1 MIIAQ
6 SIGSGSAAVMGTF
19 ADINAAYDPTTCY
32 GKKFIVTDFGYPIE
46 FVSNGVM
53 LIPAGG
59 HCTLAESGIGMG
71 IMPSGTIST
80 GASGHFV
87 SGTAFPYTYS
97 SGQWMY
103 IVSPSTTPALT
114 AGFYW
119 CVFSNTTTCTI
130 YTNGPG
136 SAAYNFTVGAATTG
150 STSEVT
156 ARSVTIPAGLIGA
169 SGQLVCDSLASISGT
184 SSQKSVRSRLGGS
197 ALFLGSTST
206 NTQLSLFGK
215 VITQNATASVQY
227 SNPIFSASTSGSTL
241 TRTTVD
247 TTAEATYTLTLQMA
261 SATDFLINHS
271 FRLDLFNLG
280 LTT

>member
-1 MIIAQ
+1 MIVATG
-6 SIGSGSAAVMGTF
+6 IGGASVVPVGGWVAL
-19 ADINAAYDPTTCY
+19 NAAFPAASNANKRIRVNDY
-32 GKKFIVTDFGYPIE
+32 GYPIT
-46 FVSNGVM
+46 FVSNGNEYV
-53 LIPAGG
+53 PEGG
-59 HCTLAESGIGMG
+59 QATIALSGIGYG
-71 IMPSGTIST
+71 IMPSGTVSA
-80 GASGHFV
+80 GSSGHFV
-87 SGTAFPYTYS
+87 SGTAFPYTYG
-97 SGQWMY
+97 SGLWMY
-103 IVSPSTTPALT
+103 IVSAGTTPALA

-150 STSEVT
+150 STSEIT

-206 NTQLSLFGK
+206 NTQFSLFGK

-241 TRTTVD
+241 TRTTVN
-247 TTAEATYTLTLQMA
+247 TTAETTYSFTLQMA
-261 SATDFLINHS
+261 AATDYIINHS
-271 FRLDLFNLG
+271 FRLDLFKV
-280 LTT
+280 